1 MVTTLSLFAC
11 IDMLENSITI
21 INKLGL
27 HARAAAKL
35 VSTAS
40 AFASKVKISFNG
52 KEVDGKSIMS
62 VMMLAAS
69 QGSDVLLKIDGA
81 DEQAAMDAIV
91 ELINDYFGEG
101 E

>member
-1 MVTTLSLFAC
+1 MLSE
-11 IDMLENSITI
+11 DVEI

-35 VSTAS
+35 VKVAS
-40 AFASKVKISFNG
+40 AFEANIDIERDGHKVNA
-52 KEVDGKSIMS
+52 KSIMG

-69 QGSDVLLKIDGA
+69 QGTMLNISIEGA
-81 DEQAAMDAIV
+81 DQVDAMDAV
-91 ELINDYFGEG
+91 LDLINNRFDED

>member
-1 MVTTLSLFAC
+1 V
-11 IDMLENSITI
+11 LETEIEI

-35 VSTAS
+35 VKTTS
-40 AFASKVKISFNG
+40 AFESSIEIEKQDQRVNA
-52 KEVDGKSIMS
+52 KSIMS

-69 QGSDVLLKIDGA
+69 QGNLIKIHIAGSDQQ
-81 DEQAAMDAIV
+81 EAMDALV
-91 ELINDYFGEG
+91 ELIESKFGED

>member
-1 MVTTLSLFAC
+1 MTVTIRRQL
-11 IDMLENSITI
+11 TI

-35 VSTAS
+35 VNLAAS
-40 AFASKVKISFNG
+40 FEAQLLLRRDER
-52 KEVDGKSIMS
+52 EVNAKSIMG

-69 QGSDVLLKIDGA
+69 QGITLEIEATGDDAPLAI
-81 DEQAAMDAIV
+81 EQLEALIAAR
-91 ELINDYFGEG
+91 FGEP